1 MIGEYPTLYYR
12 ENWLTEETGIFDIGC
27 YSIKCTRMV
36 GKRKR
41 RKIDDIVEQDSQAR
55 IAWFNDSVTIH
66 LLSITKLWTRDLFLC
81 VIEDLS
87 MPMPFRQ
94 SIDSSPRVYLHP
106 QRNNQTFNRLMSKDA
121 NRETYIIEKFKR
133 QTL

>member
-27 YSIKCTRMV
+27 YSIKCNRMV

-55 IAWFNDSVTIH
+55 IA
-66 LLSITKLWTRDLFLC
+66 
-81 VIEDLS
+81 
-87 MPMPFRQ
+87 
-94 SIDSSPRVYLHP
+94 
-106 QRNNQTFNRLMSKDA
+106 
-121 NRETYIIEKFKR
+121 
-133 QTL
+133 